1 MLPVPC
7 CGVTPV
13 RRLLI
18 RPLLEHPQT
27 VLRRECSVFSL
38 IDEWYALIDNNQ
50 VCEVEIRAFLAD
62 HAGFFFNDPSCCAFP
77 VAGLRLG
84 NHQVDFMEPE
94 DRYGSGAKY
103 RLIMIGSPH
112 TPPLGVDGRPTDDLD
127 KALRVVKGC
136 RHWIEANRADARR
149 LFPGLPGADDKL
161 PWVSYFVVMARLCR
175 RHAARRPLPEFRDR
189 SRSRMHKQVPRPGAA
204 PGRRGP
210 LVRQPDGVALAE
222 VGVPRYLPCVRWEL
236 GQLAAGVRNTPASP
250 FHRALSDAEW
260 RDIVSRCDGC
270 VSHMTARLAD
280 KLVARLAPGPRLRGI
295 RPDPWHADSRGNS
308 KDQGR
313 RLR

>member
-1 MLPVPC
+1 M
-7 CGVTPV
+7 V
-13 RRLLI
+13 RYWNTLRL
-18 RPLLEHPQT
+18 
-27 VLRRECSVFSL
+27 SSAGNAMVFRL

-161 PWVSYFVVMARLCR
+161 PWVSYFVVMARRAADTPRGDRYPNFEIGQGAGCTSRFPDLG
-175 RHAARRPLPEFRDR
+175 RHQD
-189 SRSRMHKQVPRPGAA
+189 
-204 PGRRGP
+204 
-210 LVRQPDGVALAE
+210 AE
-222 VGVPRYLPCVRWEL
+222 VHSFDNLMEWLSQRWEYRAYLPCVRWEL

-280 KLVARLAPGPRLRGI
+280 KLVARLAQA
-295 RPDPWHADSRGNS
+295 HDSRNS
-308 KDQGR
+308 T
-313 RLR
+313 